1 MRLGVGQRKSTLY
14 LIVRSRPGGVLYG
27 IVADDLTGALDA
39 ALPFAERGYR
49 AGVLLAPRTTA
60 GLGREQETALR
71 AAGFA
76 LDVMA
81 LSTDSRSDT
90 AEVAA
95 EKACKAVAELKACG
109 AGRLYKKI
117 DSTLRGPFSA
127 EIRAAMEAS
136 GRDVA
141 AMVCPAFPEQGRTVR
156 NGILHIHGVPLD
168 TSPFGSPIPGVS
180 SVAEI
185 IEAALLQPVVHL
197 PIETVEAGS
206 EAVRRAIGGAL
217 RAGRRLFCGD
227 ATEASHLRAIAA
239 AIDGLDVLP
248 CGSAGLAG
256 AIAGLSADYPLPSH
270 TLDSRFHGNDGDR
283 PLLVVEGFSGSPDAP
298 RARIEFTFLPGRDPV
313 EDLRGAASTR
323 GKPVLIVAGSQHP
336 ATKAQARRLAQ
347 DGMAVLQWHGDDSAS
362 PARLLASGHNTLVEL
377 AFPGEQA
384 ALSSDRTYREAR
396 LGELAG
402 AVKRCILQAGG
413 LVISGGDTARAVL
426 GALGAE
432 ALVIRGALE
441 PGVPVCTIEGG
452 MADGL
457 PLVTKAGGFG
467 GPDTL
472 ARAVRRLL
480 EM

>member
-1 MRLGVGQRKSTLY
+1 MLF
-14 LIVRSRPGGVLYG
+14 G

-95 EKACKAVAELKACG
+95 EKACKAVGELKACG

-127 EIRAAMEAS
+127 EIQAAMEAS

-141 AMVCPAFPEQGRTVR
+141 AMVCPAIPEQGRTVR
-156 NGILHIHGVPLD
+156 NGILLIHGVPLD
-168 TSPFGSPIPGVS
+168 ASPFGSPIPGVS

-185 IEAALLQPVVHL
+185 MEAALSQPVVHL

-206 EAVRRAIGGAL
+206 EAVREALAGAL
-217 RAGRRLFCGD
+217 RAGSRLFCAD

-256 AIAGLSADYPLPSH
+256 AMAGLSADYTLPSH

-313 EDLRGAASTR
+313 EDLRGAMSTQ

-347 DGMAVLQWHGDDSAS
+347 DGMAVLQWHGEDGAS

-377 AFPGEQA
+377 TFPGEQ
-384 ALSSDRTYREAR
+384 ALSSDRTYRETR

-452 MADGL
+452 LADGL
-457 PLVTKAGGFG
+457 PLITKAGGFG

-472 ARAVRRLL
+472 ARAVGRLL